1 MKVQDYR
8 YLDSGDILRH
18 KDGEVLWQVERV
30 PEGTRVRALLD
41 GIEPEASVTVHLT
54 DERDACCW
62 ELIQRACERGSGSA

>member
-8 YLDSGDILRH
+8 YLDDGDILRH
-18 KDGEVLWQVERV
+18 MDGEVLWQVERV

-41 GIEPEASVTVHLT
+41 GIEPALSVTARLT

-62 ELIQRACERGSGSA
+62 ELIQKANERGHGSA

>member
-18 KDGEVLWQVERV
+18 ADGEILWQVERV
-30 PEGTRVRALLD
+30 PEGTRVRAILE
-41 GIEPEASVTVHLT
+41 GIAPEFSVTARLT

-62 ELIQRACERGSGSA
+62 ELIQKASERGNGSA